1 MNISYGFMRIEDY
14 DEIYEQ
20 CLNSATK
27 VLTSMLKTITITSI
41 KDND

>member
-14 DEIYEQ
+14 DEIYQ